1 MIFVGKLYNLINE
14 IEFSGINEL
23 IDDVFII
30 SLFWINLVII
40 CLSINNIK
48 IKNIKDRISINNVN
62 LREIE
67 NISFD
72 AKEVT

>member
-48 IKNIKDRISINNVN
+48 IKNMKDRISINNVN